1 MDSSA
6 EKKSKILIVDDEPDV
21 VTFLERVLCNEGFEV
36 LVAYDGVEAL
46 SVAELEDPDLILLDI
61 MMPMMSGYEVCQ
73 ELRASAK
80 TQSIPVVCVS
90 SAHSPEARALS
101 LKAGA
106 SALIVKPFSPA
117 ELLAQIERY
126 IRKTSQSVG

>member
-1 MDSSA
+1 MENVVE
-6 EKKSKILIVDDEPDV
+6 EKPKILVVDDEPDV
-21 VTFLERVLCNEGFEV
+21 VTFLDRVLRAEGFEIFC
-36 LVAYDGVEAL
+36 AYDGIDAL
-46 SVAELEDPDLILLDI
+46 SVAESEDPDLILLDV

-73 ELRASAK
+73 ELRANPK
-80 TQSIPVVCVS
+80 TQSIPIVCVS

-117 ELLAQIERY
+117 ELFAQVRRY
-126 IRKTSQSVG
+126 IRKSSTAS